1 MNRIRLSLTRT
12 AWEASATRVGRPVQV
27 VDMDGFTWTGNLE
40 SVQANTD
47 GTLDIRLTPHAV
59 PTWGVT

>member
-1 MNRIRLSLTRT
+1 
-12 AWEASATRVGRPVQV
+12 
-27 VDMDGFTWTGNLE
+27 MDGFTWTGNLE